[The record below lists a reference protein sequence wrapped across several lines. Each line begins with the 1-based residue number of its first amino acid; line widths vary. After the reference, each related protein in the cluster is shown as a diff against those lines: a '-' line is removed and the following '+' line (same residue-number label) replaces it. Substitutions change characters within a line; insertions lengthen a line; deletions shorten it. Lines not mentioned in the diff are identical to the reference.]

1 MQAGATSFEG
11 TAGRVAGAV
20 MARLNRD
27 MEHAAI
33 DELDPAPG
41 ANVLSIGFGPGV
53 GIAALVR
60 RLPQGR
66 LAGIDPS
73 STMVDQA
80 LRRNRRAV
88 DTGQV
93 TLACAPAESVPWSNA
108 VFTGVLAVNS
118 IQLWDPMEA
127 GVREVAR
134 VLAPGGAFVSLTH
147 VWAIEKH
154 APLAQWVGSATQ
166 LLGACGLTDVTHA
179 TTSFRSGK
187 GLLLRASKAG
197 LCNLPVSVRTDAGG

>member
-1 MQAGATSFEG
+1 MQASTTSFEG

-20 MARLNRD
+20 MARMNRD

-41 ANVLSIGFGPGV
+41 STVLSIGFGPGV

-60 RLPQGR
+60 RLPEGQ

-73 STMVDQA
+73 SAMVDQA

-93 TLACAPAESVPWSNA
+93 TVACATAESIPWPDA

-134 VLAPGGAFVSLTH
+134 VLAPGGTLVSLTH
-147 VWAIEKH
+147 VWAIEKR
-154 APLAQWVGSATQ
+154 APLEQWIESAKE
-166 LLGACGLTDVTHA
+166 LLGAYALTDVTHA
-179 TTSFRSGK
+179 TASFRSGK
-187 GLLLRASKAG
+187 GLFLRASKPGPA
-197 LCNLPVSVRTDAGG
+197 VSGGAHTDGGR